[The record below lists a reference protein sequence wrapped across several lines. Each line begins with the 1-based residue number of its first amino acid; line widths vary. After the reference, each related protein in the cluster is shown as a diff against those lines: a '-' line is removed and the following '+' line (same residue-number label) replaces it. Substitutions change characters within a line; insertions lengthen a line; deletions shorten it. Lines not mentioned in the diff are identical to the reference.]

1 MLDSEFMVCWFDNE
15 HRNLRR
21 QIRAWVKN
29 NLGPGDQGQ
38 ENLEINACRL
48 ANQLGQDG
56 FMAYAVP
63 SRFGGVRETVQAR
76 DLCLIREEL
85 AWGSALADV
94 MFGVQALGSYPIA
107 LAGSE
112 EQQRRYLPPL
122 AKGERIAAFA
132 LTEPNAGSDVSA
144 ISTQAERD
152 TNGYRLNGVKHF
164 ISNAGIAHTYVV
176 FASTQPEAKAKGLSA
191 FIVESNSAGFTVKEK
206 TPLLSPHPI
215 GVVAFD
221 DCFVPQHRLLGGE
234 GEGLKIALRT
244 LDTLRCTV
252 GAAAVGFAR
261 RALEE
266 AVGYSRNRRQ
276 FGHALAE
283 FQGTQ
288 FKLADMAT
296 ELEAARLLVH
306 QAAWMNDQRHQELPL
321 KSAIAKLFATEA
333 AQRIVDQSLQIH
345 GGNGVVVGNI
355 LERLYRDVRALR
367 IYEGTSEIQRLIIT
381 KHLLKQEQPDG
392 L

>member
-1 MLDSEFMVCWFDNE
+1 
-15 HRNLRR
+15 
-21 QIRAWVKN
+21 
-29 NLGPGDQGQ
+29 
-38 ENLEINACRL
+38 
-48 ANQLGQDG
+48 
-56 FMAYAVP
+56 MAYAVP

-132 LTEPNAGSDVSA
+132 LTEPNAGSDISA

-221 DCFVPQHRLLGGE
+221 DCFVPQHQRLGGE

-261 RALEE
+261 RALDE
-266 AVGYSRNRRQ
+266 AVGYSRKRRQ

-283 FQGTQ
+283 FQGIQ
-288 FKLADMAT
+288 FALADMAT
-296 ELEAARLLVH
+296 DLEAARLLVY
-306 QAAWMNDQRHQELPL
+306 QAASMKDEDHQEVPL
-321 KSAIAKLFATEA
+321 KSSIAKLFATEA

-345 GGNGVVVGNI
+345 GANGVVAGNI

-367 IYEGTSEIQRLIIT
+367 IYEGTSEIQRLIIA

>member
-1 MLDSEFMVCWFDNE
+1 MDCWFDNE

-29 NLGPGDQGQ
+29 NLGPGDHGQG
-38 ENLEINACRL
+38 NLETNACRL

-221 DCFVPQHRLLGGE
+221 DCFVPQHQLLGGE

-252 GAAAVGFAR
+252 GAAAVGFAQ
-261 RALEE
+261 RALDE
-266 AVGYSRNRRQ
+266 AVGYSRKRRQ

>member
-1 MLDSEFMVCWFDNE
+1 MGLTLMEHSFDKE
-15 HRNLRR
+15 QPTLRR
-21 QIRAWVKN
+21 QVRIWVKSY
-29 NLGPGDQGQ
+29 LATAGDGQ
-38 ENLEINACRL
+38 LDLESEACRL
-48 ANQLGQDG
+48 AKQLGQDG
-56 FMAYAVP
+56 LMAYAVP
-63 SRFGGVRETVQAR
+63 GKFGGVRESVQAH
-76 DLCLIREEL
+76 DLCVIREEL

-94 MFGVQALGSYPIA
+94 MFGVQALGTSPIA

-112 EQQRRYLPPL
+112 EQQGHYLPPL
-122 AKGERIAAFA
+122 AKGERLAAFA

-144 ISTQAERD
+144 IGTRALRD

-191 FIVESNSAGFTVKEK
+191 FIVESDSAGFTVKEK
-206 TPLLSPHPI
+206 TRLLSPHPI
-215 GVVAFD
+215 GVLAFD
-221 DCFVPQHRLLGGE
+221 DCFVPQHQRLGGE
-234 GEGLKIALRT
+234 GEGWKIAQRT

-266 AVGYSRNRRQ
+266 ALAYSRNRRQ
-276 FGHALAE
+276 FGRALAE
-283 FQGTQ
+283 FQGIQ

-296 ELEAARLLVH
+296 ELEAARLLVY
-306 QAAWMNDQRHQELPL
+306 QAASMKDHHHQQAPL
-321 KSAIAKLFATEA
+321 KTSMAKLFATEA

-367 IYEGTSEIQRLIIT
+367 IYEGTSEIQRLIIA
-381 KHLLKQEQPDG
+381 KHLLRKERTDG

>member
-1 MLDSEFMVCWFDNE
+1 MEHSFDKE
-15 HRNLRR
+15 QPKLR
-21 QIRAWVKN
+21 QQVRAWVKSH
-29 NLGPGDQGQ
+29 LGTAGDGQ
-38 ENLEINACRL
+38 LDLEGEACRL
-48 ANQLGQDG
+48 AKQLGQDG
-56 FMAYAVP
+56 WMAYAVP
-63 SRFGGVRETVQAR
+63 EKFGGVRESVHAR
-76 DLCLIREEL
+76 DLCVIREEL

-94 MFGVQALGSYPIA
+94 MFGVQALGASPIE

-112 EQQRRYLPPL
+112 EQQRHYLPPL
-122 AKGERIAAFA
+122 AKGERLAAFA
-132 LTEPNAGSDVSA
+132 LTEPNAGSDVSGIA
-144 ISTQAERD
+144 TRALRD
-152 TNGYRLNGVKHF
+152 TNGYRLNGIKHF

-191 FIVESNSAGFTVKEK
+191 FIVESDSVGFTVKEK

-215 GVVAFD
+215 GVLAFD
-221 DCFVPQHRLLGGE
+221 DCFVPQHQRLGGE
-234 GEGLKIALRT
+234 GEGWKIAQRT

-266 AVGYSRNRRQ
+266 ALAYSRNRRQ
-276 FGHALAE
+276 FGRVLAE
-283 FQGTQ
+283 FQGIQ

-296 ELEAARLLVH
+296 ELEAARLLVY
-306 QAAWMNDQRHQELPL
+306 QAASMKDHHHQEAPL
-321 KSAIAKLFATEA
+321 KTSMAKLFATEA

-367 IYEGTSEIQRLIIT
+367 IYEGTSEIQRLIIA
-381 KHLLKQEQPDG
+381 KHLLRKEYANG

>member
-1 MLDSEFMVCWFDNE
+1 MEHSFDKE
-15 HRNLRR
+15 QPTLRR
-21 QIRAWVKN
+21 QVRIWVKSY
-29 NLGPGDQGQ
+29 LATAGDGQ
-38 ENLEINACRL
+38 LDLESEACRL
-48 ANQLGQDG
+48 AKQLGQDG
-56 FMAYAVP
+56 LMAYAVP
-63 SRFGGVRETVQAR
+63 GKFGGVRESVQAH
-76 DLCLIREEL
+76 DLCVIREEL

-94 MFGVQALGSYPIA
+94 MFGVQALGTSPIA

-112 EQQRRYLPPL
+112 EQQRHYLPPL
-122 AKGERIAAFA
+122 AKGERLAAFA

-144 ISTQAERD
+144 IGTRALRD

-191 FIVESNSAGFTVKEK
+191 FIVESDSAGFTVKEK
-206 TPLLSPHPI
+206 TRLLSPHPI
-215 GVVAFD
+215 GVLAFD
-221 DCFVPQHRLLGGE
+221 DCFVPQHQRLGGE
-234 GEGLKIALRT
+234 GEGWKIAQRT

-266 AVGYSRNRRQ
+266 ALAYSRNRRQ
-276 FGHALAE
+276 FGRALAE
-283 FQGTQ
+283 FQGIQ

-296 ELEAARLLVH
+296 ELEAARLLVY
-306 QAAWMNDQRHQELPL
+306 QAASMKDHHHQQAPL
-321 KSAIAKLFATEA
+321 KTSMAKLFATEA

-367 IYEGTSEIQRLIIT
+367 IYEGTSEIQRLIIA
-381 KHLLKQEQPDG
+381 KHLLRKERTDG

>member
-1 MLDSEFMVCWFDNE
+1 MDCWFDNE

-21 QIRAWVKN
+21 QIRAWVKH
-29 NLGPGDQGQ
+29 LGPADHGQG
-38 ENLEINACRL
+38 NLEINACRL
-48 ANQLGQDG
+48 AKQLGQDG

-63 SRFGGVRETVQAR
+63 SQFGGVRETVQAR

-132 LTEPNAGSDVSA
+132 LSEPNAGSDVSA

-152 TNGYRLNGVKHF
+152 ANGYRLNGVKHF

-221 DCFVPQHRLLGGE
+221 DCFVPQHQLLGGE

-252 GAAAVGFAR
+252 GAAAVGFAQ
-261 RALEE
+261 RALDE

-321 KSAIAKLFATEA
+321 KSSIAKLFATEA

-345 GGNGVVVGNI
+345 GANGVVVGNI

-381 KHLLKQEQPDG
+381 KHLLKQG
-392 L
+392 AT

>member
-1 MLDSEFMVCWFDNE
+1 MDCWFDNE

-29 NLGPGDQGQ
+29 NLSPGDHGQG
-38 ENLEINACRL
+38 NLETNACRL

-221 DCFVPQHRLLGGE
+221 DCFVPQHQRLGGE

-252 GAAAVGFAR
+252 GAAAVGFAQ
-261 RALEE
+261 RALDE
-266 AVGYSRNRRQ
+266 AVGYSRKRRQ

>member
-1 MLDSEFMVCWFDNE
+1 MDCWFDNE

-21 QIRAWVKN
+21 QIRAWVKTH
-29 NLGPGDQGQ
+29 LGAADHRQG
-38 ENLEINACRL
+38 NLEINACRL
-48 ANQLGQDG
+48 AKQLGQDG

-63 SRFGGVRETVQAR
+63 NQFGGVRETVRAR

-144 ISTQAERD
+144 ISTRALRD

-221 DCFVPQHRLLGGE
+221 DCFVPQHQLLGGE
-234 GEGLKIALRT
+234 GEGLKIALST

-296 ELEAARLLVH
+296 ELEAARLLVY

-321 KSAIAKLFATEA
+321 KSSIAKLFATEA

-345 GGNGVVVGNI
+345 DTNGVVAGSI
-355 LERLYRDVRALR
+355 MERLYRDVRALR

>member
-1 MLDSEFMVCWFDNE
+1 MDCWFDNE

-29 NLGPGDQGQ
+29 NLGPGDHGQG
-38 ENLEINACRL
+38 NLEINACRL

-63 SRFGGVRETVQAR
+63 SRFGGVREMVQAR

-176 FASTQPEAKAKGLSA
+176 FASTQPQAKAKGLSA

-221 DCFVPQHRLLGGE
+221 DCFVPQHQRLGGE

-355 LERLYRDVRALR
+355 LERLYRDVRGLR